1 MLAFGRKH
9 ESESDNMGLTF
20 MNKAGY
26 DPYSAVTFW
35 EKMKEASGGQEPP
48 EFMSTHPSNDRRI
61 ADIKTKLSE
70 MEATGEISPTAK

>member
-1 MLAFGRKH
+1 
-9 ESESDNMGLTF
+9 

-35 EKMKEASGGQEPP
+35 EKMKAKSEGKTPP

-61 ADIKTKLSE
+61 ADIQEKLIE
-70 MEATGEISPTAK
+70 MEAKGEIITPNK